1 MSVTATPATS
11 HVGRAILMVLFAYFL
26 FSFVDTSTKWM
37 LGLGQTALQL
47 AFMRY
52 FVHFL
57 ITLADTG
64 RQRKT
69 LKPISARYRG
79 IVILRSFCLVS
90 ATVANFYVLLHLP
103 LAVTAAILHVAPVLV
118 CLFAWPILGE
128 RVKAQHWLAVFLGLA
143 GVLIIVQPFGTGAN
157 WYAVL
162 MLYPAT
168 CMALY
173 TVLTRKLAGIVSP
186 ATSQFYTGALGTV
199 ALLPFG
205 IMAWETPPSP
215 LAWGLTIGIGVFA
228 WAGHEVLIRAHAY
241 AGASLLAPFGYAFV
255 VYLAIAGWLVFD
267 HIPEWYVGAGA
278 LLIFAAGLII
288 WRAQRSE

>member
-1 MSVTATPATS
+1 
-11 HVGRAILMVLFAYFL
+11 MVLFAYFL

-37 LGLGQTALQL
+37 LGVGLAALQL

-57 ITLADTG
+57 ITLVDL
-64 RQRKT
+64 RQRRT
-69 LKPISARYRG
+69 ELKAITGMNRA
-79 IVILRSFCLVS
+79 IVIFRSFCLIS
-90 ATVANFYVLLHLP
+90 ATVANFFVLAHLP
-103 LAVTAAILHVAPVLV
+103 LAVTAAILHVSPVLV

-128 RVKAQHWLAVFLGLA
+128 QVRAPHWLAVFLGLA
-143 GVLIIVQPFGTGAN
+143 GVLIIVQPFGQGVN

-173 TVLTRKLAGIVSP
+173 TVLTRKIAHAVSP
-186 ATSQFYTGALGTV
+186 ATSQFYTGVLGTI

-205 IMAWETPPSP
+205 VMAWETPPSL
-215 LAWGLTIGIGVFA
+215 LAWALTFGIGCFA
-228 WAGHEVLIRAHAY
+228 WAGHEFLIRAHAY

-255 VYLAIAGWLVFD
+255 VYLAFAGWLVFG
-267 HIPEWYVGAGA
+267 HIPDWTVGVGAV
-278 LLIFAAGLII
+278 LIFVAGLII
-288 WRAQRSE
+288 WRTRPV